1 MMFVEV
7 ITDMKKIILAFMCF
21 VLALA
26 ISGCAA
32 SGNQL
37 ENIDTAQSPEA
48 DSVSL
53 NDYKKNKDLEGLE
66 KYFIALNYIPKETTP
81 TKMLASVIGAEF
93 GDKYV
98 FTVNNS
104 GVVMELYEFNPKKL
118 DENAHRVIG
127 EIKET
132 GEFHVFG
139 NESIDGSTT
148 YKATLSDDDRFMM
161 IYTDTSTVDANVN
174 RTADVLEAF
183 KSFTAE
189 EK

>member
-1 MMFVEV
+1 MEV
-7 ITDMKKIILAFMCF
+7 IDTMKKIILAVMCF
-21 VLALA
+21 VVALA

-37 ENIDTAQSPEA
+37 VNIDTAQSPNA
-48 DSVSL
+48 DSVSVD
-53 NDYKKNKDLEGLE
+53 DYDKDLSGLE
-66 KYFIALNYIPKETTP
+66 KYFIALDYIPKDNTP

-104 GVVMELYEFNPKKL
+104 NVVMELYEYNPKNL
-118 DENAHRVIG
+118 DKDATRVIG

-139 NESIDGSTT
+139 DESIDGSTT

-161 IYTDTSTVDANVN
+161 IYTDNSTVDANVK
-174 RTADVLEAF
+174 RTEDVLKAF
-183 KSFTAE
+183 KTFTDT
-189 EK
+189 K